1 MRPRTALV
9 IALTIALAAL
19 ALEVA
24 AWTLAYLNGDLN
36 VLTSPFGPD
45 LVVDVS
51 IIPVGFIVASRER
64 RNPIGWL
71 FLGAAL
77 LGSLHAFSGEYAMRG
92 LLSAHGLPGLQW
104 AAWLSNWIIIPVFPT
119 GAFLFI
125 LLLFPTGRLVSPRWR
140 LLAGAALVVT
150 ALLLL
155 PVIPYDGPI
164 SIASNVRAVPNPTAI
179 RGFGSVFGW
188 LWVIWPASQ
197 LLLLPAGASI
207 VVRYRR
213 SAGEER
219 QQIKWFAFAV
229 VATLVAYAVTFPFG
243 FASQYSAPLSNAV
256 LEAGIGIAIPVA
268 CALAILKYRLYG
280 IDIVIS
286 RTLVYGALAALITGV
301 YVGIAV
307 GVGTLVGSGGKPNL
321 GLSILATAIVAVGFQ
336 PVRVRLQRIVNRLV
350 YGKRATPY
358 EVLSEFSQRVAETYA
373 AGEVLPRMARVL
385 QEGTS
390 AAAATVWL
398 RSGDQLRPAATY
410 PETSNGQSPLPLVG
424 SRLPEIDG
432 VQRAVPVLHQGD
444 LLGALTITKRRGESL
459 TPIEQKLIEDL
470 AHQAGLVLKNV
481 GLTSELLQRL
491 DELRASRQRLVAS
504 QDEARRRLER
514 NLHDGAQQ
522 HLVALK
528 VKVGLAGM
536 LMDRNPDQARAM
548 LQQLKGDADE
558 ALENLRD
565 LARGIYPPILAERGL
580 VEALQAQARKATVPV
595 LVEAGAIHRHP
606 QEQEAAV
613 YFSVLEALQNVQ
625 KYAGAS
631 QATVRLTESAGML
644 RFEVDDDG
652 CGFELANVRKGSG
665 LTNVADRLDALDG
678 RLEIDSAVGHGC
690 RLRGSLPLPQAPVSR
705 PPEADRTADIHGAV
719 GILAP

>member
-1 MRPRTALV
+1 M
-9 IALTIALAAL
+9 IALTSALVTLALA
-19 ALEVA
+19 VA
-24 AWTLAYLNGDLN
+24 AWVLAYLNGDLN

-45 LVVDVS
+45 LV
-51 IIPVGFIVASRER
+51 IQLGILPVGVLVASRER
-64 RNPIGWL
+64 KNPIGWL
-71 FLGAAL
+71 FLGASL
-77 LGSLHAFSGEYAMRG
+77 LGSLHAASGEYALRG
-92 LLSAHGLPGLQW
+92 LLGAPGLPGLQW
-104 AAWLSNWIIIPVFPT
+104 AAWLSNWIIDPVFPT

-125 LLLFPTGRLVSPRWR
+125 LLLFPTGRLLSSRWR
-140 LLAGAALVVT
+140 ILAGAALLLT

-155 PVIPYDGPI
+155 GTIPYDAPI
-164 SIASNVRAVPNPTAI
+164 SIAPNVRSIPNPTAI
-179 RGFGSVFGW
+179 RGSGSVLGW
-188 LWVIWPASQ
+188 FWVAWLAGLP
-197 LLLLPAGASI
+197 LLLAAGASI
-207 VVRYRR
+207 MVRYRR
-213 SAGEER
+213 SAGDER

-229 VATLVAYAVTFPFG
+229 VATLVAYAATFPFG
-243 FASQYSAPLSNAV
+243 FASQYAAPLSNAV
-256 LEAGIGIAIPVA
+256 LEVGVGIAIPVA
-268 CALAILKYRLYG
+268 CGIAILKYRLYG

-286 RTLVYGALAALITGV
+286 RAIVYGALAVLITAV

-307 GVGTLVGSGGKPNL
+307 GIGTLVGSGGKPNL

-336 PVRVRLQRIVNRLV
+336 PVRGRLQHIANRLV

-398 RSGDQLRPAATY
+398 RSGEQLRPAATH
-410 PETSNGQSPLPLVG
+410 PETSNGHGPLALVG
-424 SRLPEIDG
+424 SRLPDIDG
-432 VQRAVPVLHQGD
+432 VQRAVPVLYQGD

-481 GLTSELLQRL
+481 GLAAELLERL

-504 QDEARRRLER
+504 QDEERRRLER

-528 VKVGLAGM
+528 VKVGLAEM
-536 LMDRNPDQARAM
+536 LLGKDPDKARAM
-548 LQQLKGDADE
+548 LQQLKAEADE
-558 ALENLRD
+558 ALETLRD

-595 LVEAGAIHRHP
+595 VVEAGIIGRHP

-613 YFSVLEALQNVQ
+613 YFCVLEALQNVQ
-625 KYAGAS
+625 KYAA
-631 QATVRLTESAGML
+631 ATEVTVRLSEADGVL
-644 RFEVDDDG
+644 RFEVEDDG
-652 CGFELANVRKGSG
+652 CGFEVATVRRGSG
-665 LTNVADRLDALDG
+665 LTNVADRLDALNG
-678 RLEIDSAVGHGC
+678 HLEIDAAVGHGC
-690 RLRGSLPLPQAPVSR
+690 RLRGWLPVTQSRVWPAKVDDHARDVHAVSF
-705 PPEADRTADIHGAV
+705 HG
-719 GILAP
+719 LT

>member
-1 MRPRTALV
+1 MRPRTTLV
-9 IALTIALAAL
+9 IAMTVALAAL
-19 ALEVA
+19 ALAVA
-24 AWTLAYLNGDLN
+24 AWILAYLNGDLN
-36 VLTSPFGPD
+36 VLTSSFGPD
-45 LVVDVS
+45 LV
-51 IIPVGFIVASRER
+51 IQLGILPVGVLVASRER

-71 FLGAAL
+71 FLGGAF
-77 LGSLHAFSGEYAMRG
+77 LGALHAASGEYALRG
-92 LLSAHGLPGLQW
+92 LLGAPGLPGLHW
-104 AAWLSNWIIIPVFPT
+104 AVWLSNWIVIPIFPT

-125 LLLFPTGRLVSPRWR
+125 LLLFPNGRLLSRRWR
-140 LLAGAALVVT
+140 LFAGAALLLT

-155 PVIPYDGPI
+155 ATIPYDAPI
-164 SIASNVRAVPNPTAI
+164 SIAANVRSIPNPTAI
-179 RGFGSVFGW
+179 RGFGAVLGW
-188 LWVIWPASQ
+188 LWVTWPAG
-197 LLLLPAGASI
+197 LLLLLASGASV

-213 SAGEER
+213 SAGDER

-229 VATLVAYAVTFPFG
+229 VATLVAYAVSFPFSLTN
-243 FASQYSAPLSNAV
+243 AYAAPWSNAV
-256 LEAGIGIAIPVA
+256 LEAGVGVAIPVA
-268 CALAILKYRLYG
+268 CGIAILKYRLYG

-286 RTLVYGALAALITGV
+286 RTIVYGALAALITAV

-307 GVGTLVGSGGKPNL
+307 GIGTLVGSGGKPNL

-336 PVRVRLQRIVNRLV
+336 PVRARLQHIANRLV

-358 EVLSEFSQRVAETYA
+358 EVLSEFSERVAETYA
-373 AGEVLPRMARVL
+373 AEEVLPRMARVL

-390 AAAATVWL
+390 AVAATVWL
-398 RSGDQLRPAATY
+398 RAGEQLRPAATY
-410 PETSNGQSPLPLVG
+410 PQTSNGEGPLSLVD
-424 SRLPEIDG
+424 SKLPDIAG

-459 TPIEQKLIEDL
+459 TPIEQKLLEDL

-481 GLTSELLQRL
+481 GLAAELLQRL

-504 QDEARRRLER
+504 QDEERRRLER

-528 VKVGLAGM
+528 VKVGLAEM
-536 LMDRNPDQARAM
+536 LIDKNPDKARAM
-548 LQQLKGDADE
+548 LQQLKAEADE

-580 VEALQAQARKATVPV
+580 VEALRAHARKATVPV
-595 LVEAGAIHRHP
+595 HVEAGTIDRHP

-631 QATVRLTESAGML
+631 QATVRLSEAGGVL

-652 CGFELANVRKGSG
+652 CGFEVATVRRGSG

-678 RLEIDSAVGHGC
+678 HLEIDSAVGHGC
-690 RLRGSLPLPQAPVSR
+690 RLRGRLPVRMGS
-705 PPEADRTADIHGAV
+705 PPEPTF
-719 GILAP
+719 L

>member
-9 IALTIALAAL
+9 IALTSAFATLVLA
-19 ALEVA
+19 VA
-24 AWTLAYLNGDLN
+24 AWILAYLNGDLN

-45 LVVDVS
+45 LV
-51 IIPVGFIVASRER
+51 IQLGILPVGVIVATREP

-71 FLGAAL
+71 FLGASL
-77 LGSLHAFSGEYAMRG
+77 LGSLHAASGEYALRG
-92 LLSAHGLPGLQW
+92 LLSVPALPGLQW
-104 AAWLSNWIIIPVFPT
+104 SAWLSQWIITPVFPS
-119 GAFLFI
+119 GAFLFV

-140 LLAGAALVVT
+140 LLAGAAVLFT

-155 PVIPYDGPI
+155 TTVTWDGPI
-164 SIASNVRAVPNPTAI
+164 SIAANVRSVPNPTAI
-179 RGFGSVFGW
+179 KGSGAVLGW
-188 LWVIWPASQ
+188 LWVTWPGS
-197 LLLLPAGASI
+197 LLLLLGSGASI

-213 SAGEER
+213 SAGDER
-219 QQIKWFAFAV
+219 QQVKWFAFAV

-243 FASQYSAPLSNAV
+243 FASQYAAPLSNAV
-256 LEAGIGIAIPVA
+256 LEAGIGVAIPVA
-268 CALAILKYRLYG
+268 CGIAILKYRLYG

-286 RTLVYGALAALITGV
+286 RAIVYGALAALITAV

-307 GVGTLVGSGGKPNL
+307 GIGTLVGSGGKPNL

-336 PVRVRLQRIVNRLV
+336 PVRVRLQHIANRLV

-390 AAAATVWL
+390 AASATVWL
-398 RSGDQLRPAATY
+398 RSGEQLRPAATY
-410 PETSNGQSPLPLVG
+410 PETANGQAPLSLVG
-424 SRLPEIDG
+424 SHLPEMDG

-459 TPIEQKLIEDL
+459 TPIELKLLEDL

-481 GLTSELLQRL
+481 GLAAELLQRL
-491 DELRASRQRLVAS
+491 DELRASRQRLVRS
-504 QDEARRRLER
+504 QDEERRRLER

-528 VKVGLAGM
+528 VKVGLAEM
-536 LMDRNPDQARAM
+536 LMDRNPDKARAT
-548 LQQLKGDADE
+548 LQQLKAEADE

-580 VEALQAQARKATVPV
+580 VEALQAQARKAIVRV
-595 LVEAGAIHRHP
+595 VVEAGTIDRHP

-631 QATVRLTESAGML
+631 QATIRLSEGDGVL
-644 RFEVDDDG
+644 RFEVDDNG
-652 CGFELANVRKGSG
+652 CGFEVATVRRGSG

-678 RLEIDSAVGHGC
+678 HLELDSAVGHGC
-690 RLRGSLPLPQAPVSR
+690 RLRGWLPVPQTV
-705 PPEADRTADIHGAV
+705 
-719 GILAP
+719 

>member
-1 MRPRTALV
+1 MKPRTAIVL
-9 IALTIALAAL
+9 ALTLALTSLALA
-19 ALEVA
+19 VA
-24 AWTLAYLNGDLN
+24 AWVLAYLNRDLN

-45 LVVDVS
+45 LV
-51 IIPVGFIVASRER
+51 IQLGILPVGVIVASRER
-64 RNPIGWL
+64 KNPLGWL
-71 FLGAAL
+71 FLGAAV
-77 LGSLHAFSGEYAMRG
+77 LGSLHAASGEYALRG
-92 LLSAHGLPGLQW
+92 LLGAPGLPGLQW
-104 AAWLSNWIIIPVFPT
+104 VTWISNWIITLVFPT

-125 LLLFPTGRLVSPRWR
+125 LLLFPTGRLLSRRWR
-140 LLAGAALVVT
+140 LLAGTALLLT

-155 PVIPYDGPI
+155 GTILYDAPI
-164 SIASNVRAVPNPTAI
+164 SIAPNVRSIPNPTGI
-179 RGFGSVFGW
+179 KGSGPVLGW
-188 LWVIWPASQ
+188 LWVTWPAG
-197 LLLLPAGASI
+197 LLVLLAAGASI
-207 VVRYRR
+207 VLRYRR
-213 SAGEER
+213 SAGDER

-256 LEAGIGIAIPVA
+256 LEVGIGVAIPVA
-268 CALAILKYRLYG
+268 CGIAILKYRLYG
-280 IDIVIS
+280 IDVVIS
-286 RTLVYGALAALITGV
+286 RTIVYGALAALITGV

-307 GVGTLVGSGGKPNL
+307 GIGTLVGSGGRPNL

-336 PVRVRLQRIVNRLV
+336 PVRSRLQHIANRLV

-358 EVLSEFSQRVAETYA
+358 EVLSEFSERVAETYA
-373 AGEVLPRMARVL
+373 AEEVLPRMARVL

-410 PETSNGQSPLPLVG
+410 PETSNGQSVVSLVG
-424 SRLPEIDG
+424 LGLPEIDG

-459 TPIEQKLIEDL
+459 TPIEQKLLEDL

-481 GLTSELLQRL
+481 GLTAELLQRV
-491 DELRASRQRLVAS
+491 DELRASRQRLVAA
-504 QDEARRRLER
+504 QDEERRRLER

-528 VKVGLAGM
+528 VKVGLAEM
-536 LMDRNPDQARAM
+536 LVDRNEDKARAM
-548 LQQLKGDADE
+548 LQQLKAEADE

-565 LARGIYPPILAERGL
+565 LARGIYPPILAEREL
-580 VEALQAQARKATVPV
+580 AEALQAQARKATIPV
-595 LVEAGAIHRHP
+595 VVRAGTIDRHP

-613 YFSVLEALQNVQ
+613 YFCVLEALQNVQ
-625 KYAGAS
+625 KYAGAT
-631 QATVRLTESAGML
+631 QATVRLNESDGVL

-652 CGFELANVRKGSG
+652 CGFEVASVRRGSG

-678 RLEIDSAVGHGC
+678 HLDIDSAVGHGC
-690 RLRGSLPLPQAPVSR
+690 RLRGWLP
-705 PPEADRTADIHGAV
+705 V
-719 GILAP
+719 GIGAKPEPALL

>member
-1 MRPRTALV
+1 MRPRTALA
-9 IALTIALAAL
+9 IALTSALATLVL
-19 ALEVA
+19 AVA
-24 AWTLAYLNGDLN
+24 AWILAYLNGDLN

-45 LVVDVS
+45 LV
-51 IIPVGFIVASRER
+51 IQLGILPVGVIVATRER

-77 LGSLHAFSGEYAMRG
+77 FGSLHAASGEYALRG
-92 LLSAHGLPGLQW
+92 LLGAPGLPGLQW
-104 AAWLSNWIIIPVFPT
+104 AVWLSNWIIIPVFPT
-119 GAFLFI
+119 GAFFFV
-125 LLLFPTGRLVSPRWR
+125 LLLFPSGRLLSRRWR
-140 LLAGAALVVT
+140 LLAGAALLCT

-155 PVIPYDGPI
+155 ATILYDAPI
-164 SIASNVRAVPNPTAI
+164 SIAANVRSVPNPTAI
-179 RGFGSVFGW
+179 RGSGPVLGW
-188 LWVIWPASQ
+188 LWVTWPAS
-197 LLLLPAGASI
+197 LLLLLASGSSI

-213 SAGEER
+213 STGDER

-229 VATLVAYAVTFPFG
+229 VATLVAYAVSFPFG
-243 FASQYSAPLSNAV
+243 LTSTYAAPLSNAV
-256 LEAGIGIAIPVA
+256 LEAGIGVAIPVA
-268 CALAILKYRLYG
+268 CGVAILKYRLYG

-286 RTLVYGALAALITGV
+286 RAIVYGALAALITAV

-307 GVGTLVGSGGKPNL
+307 GIGTLVGSGGKPNL

-336 PVRVRLQRIVNRLV
+336 PVRVRLQHIANRLV

-358 EVLSEFSQRVAETYA
+358 EVLSEFSERVAETYA

-390 AAAATVWL
+390 AASATVWL
-398 RSGDQLRPAATY
+398 RSGEQLRPAATY
-410 PETSNGQSPLPLVG
+410 PETANGQAPLSLVG
-424 SRLPEIDG
+424 SRLPEMDG

-459 TPIEQKLIEDL
+459 NPIEQKLLEDL

-481 GLTSELLQRL
+481 GLAAELLQRL
-491 DELRASRQRLVAS
+491 DELRASRQRLVRS
-504 QDEARRRLER
+504 QDEERRRLER

-528 VKVGLAGM
+528 VKVGLAEM
-536 LMDRNPDQARAM
+536 LMDRNPEKARAT
-548 LQQLKGDADE
+548 LQQLKAEADE

-595 LVEAGAIHRHP
+595 VVEAGTIDRHP

-631 QATVRLTESAGML
+631 QATVRLSEADGVL

-652 CGFELANVRKGSG
+652 CGFEVATVRRGSG
-665 LTNVADRLDALDG
+665 LTNVGDRLDALDG
-678 RLEIDSAVGHGC
+678 HLEIDSAVGHGC
-690 RLRGSLPLPQAPVSR
+690 RLRGWLPVPQPV
-705 PPEADRTADIHGAV
+705 
-719 GILAP
+719 

>member
-1 MRPRTALV
+1 MRSRTAFT
-9 IALTIALAAL
+9 IALTSALATL
-19 ALEVA
+19 GLEAV

-45 LVVDVS
+45 LV
-51 IIPVGFIVASRER
+51 IQLGILPVGVIVATRER

-71 FLGAAL
+71 LLTAAL
-77 LGSLHAFSGEYAMRG
+77 LGSLHAASGEYAFRG
-92 LLSAHGLPGLQW
+92 LLGAPGLPGVQW
-104 AAWLSNWIIIPVFPT
+104 AAWLSNWIIMPVFPS
-119 GAFLFI
+119 GAFLFV
-125 LLLFPTGRLVSPRWR
+125 LLLFPTGRLVSSRWR
-140 LLAGAALVVT
+140 PVAGAAVVVT
-150 ALLLL
+150 ALLMVGTIL
-155 PVIPYDGPI
+155 YEGPI
-164 SIASNVRAVPNPTAI
+164 SIAANVRSIPDPTAI
-179 RGFGSVFGW
+179 KGSAPVLGW
-188 LWVIWPASQ
+188 LWVTWPVS
-197 LLLLPAGASI
+197 LLLLLVAGASI

-213 SAGEER
+213 SAGDER

-229 VATLVAYAVTFPFG
+229 VATLVAYAATFPLG
-243 FASQYSAPLSNAV
+243 FSSPYAQPLSNAI
-256 LEAGIGIAIPVA
+256 LEAGIGVAIPVA
-268 CALAILKYRLYG
+268 CGIAILKYRLYG

-286 RTLVYGALAALITGV
+286 RAIVYAALAALITAV

-307 GVGTLVGSGGKPNL
+307 GIGTLVGSGGKPNL

-336 PVRVRLQRIVNRLV
+336 PVRVRLQHIANRLV

-358 EVLSEFSQRVAETYA
+358 EVLSEFSQRVAETYS
-373 AGEVLPRMARVL
+373 AGEVLPRMARIL

-398 RSGDQLRPAATY
+398 RSGEQLRAAATY
-410 PETSNGQSPLPLVG
+410 PETSNGQAPLSLVG
-424 SRLPEIDG
+424 SHLPEMDG

-459 TPIEQKLIEDL
+459 TPIELKLLEDL

-481 GLTSELLQRL
+481 GLTAELLQRL
-491 DELRASRQRLVAS
+491 DELRASRQRLVRS
-504 QDEARRRLER
+504 QDEERRRLER

-528 VKVGLAGM
+528 VKVGLAEM
-536 LMDRNPDQARAM
+536 LMDRNPDKARAT
-548 LQQLKGDADE
+548 LQQLKAEADE

-595 LVEAGAIHRHP
+595 VVEAGTIDRHP

-631 QATVRLTESAGML
+631 LATVRLSEADGLL
-644 RFEVDDDG
+644 RFEVDDNG
-652 CGFELANVRKGSG
+652 CGFEVATVLRGSG

-678 RLEIDSAVGHGC
+678 HLEIDSAVGDGC
-690 RLRGSLPLPQAPVSR
+690 RLRGWLPVLQAV
-705 PPEADRTADIHGAV
+705 
-719 GILAP
+719 